1 MRRRDGCNLNVI
13 LRHVGAFGNK
23 LVRFGNGLKPG
34 GKAGEVIDFPHLL
47 LDEHAEEGATSL
59 A

>member
-1 MRRRDGCNLNVI
+1 LKVI